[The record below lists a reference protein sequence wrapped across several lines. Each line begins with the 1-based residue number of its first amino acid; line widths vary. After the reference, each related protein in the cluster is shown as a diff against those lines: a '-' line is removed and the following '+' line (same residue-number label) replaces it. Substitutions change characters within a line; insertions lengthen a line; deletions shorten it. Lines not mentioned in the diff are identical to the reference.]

1 MAPDPRCRRR
11 RRRGGRMRLF
21 AFAIGYAAQALIRS
35 RPWSDVSGTVRDR
48 GKAAHL
54 SAAGIRAHALSD
66 AADSPILAEDIRSA
80 DALLVSAPP
89 DETGDPT
96 LRRFGSLVRSAPDL
110 AWIGYLSTTGVYGDR
125 GGAWVDE
132 TTPPAPQSR
141 RSQARLEAED
151 AWLALG
157 RETGKAVQVFR
168 LTSIYGPGRNALAN
182 LARGTA
188 QRIVKGGQTFN
199 RIHVADIAAVL
210 AASLQRPR
218 PGAVYNLADD
228 EPAPPQDVVAFAA
241 DLAGIAPPPEI
252 PFESA
257 DLSPM
262 ARSFYAENKRVA
274 NRLIKEELGIRLLY
288 PTYREGLRALH
299 AAGEGSPAA

>member
-1 MAPDPRCRRR
+1 
-11 RRRGGRMRLF
+11 MRLF
-21 AFAIGYAAQALIRS
+21 AFGIGYAAQAFIRS
-35 RPWSDVSGTVRDR
+35 RPWSDVSGTVRD
-48 GKAAHL
+48 GQKAARL
-54 SAAGIRAHALSD
+54 AAAGIRAHALSD
-66 AADSPILAEDIRSA
+66 PADSPALVDAIRSA
-80 DALLVSAPP
+80 DAILVSAPP

-96 LRRFGSLVRSAPDL
+96 LRRFGGLIRAAPDL

-132 TTPPAPQSR
+132 ATPPAPQSG
-141 RSQARLEAED
+141 RSQARLAAEG
-151 AWLALG
+151 AWLDLG
-157 RETGKAVQVFR
+157 RETGRAVQVFR

-188 QRIVKGGQTFN
+188 QRIVKDGQTFN
-199 RIHVADIAAVL
+199 RIHVDDIAAIL

-218 PGAVYNLADD
+218 PGAIYNLADD
-228 EPAPPQDVVAFAA
+228 EPAPPQEVVAYAA
-241 DLAGIAPPPEI
+241 DLAGIPPPPEI
-252 PFESA
+252 PFEAAS
-257 DLSPM
+257 LSPM

-274 NRLIKEELGIRLLY
+274 NRLIKDELGVRLLY